1 MDFFD
6 KLGKK
11 ISEGYNAAA
20 EKTKEVANE
29 TKLKFAISDCKD
41 KINNEYKKIGEKIYE
56 LMLNERDS
64 EIALKL
70 INEFKTIDSYKDSIK
85 NFENEL
91 LKINNKKKCSNCGEE
106 IDVNV
111 NHCPKC
117 GTPNEKDEPKVF
129 EAEIVNKDETN
140 N

>member
-41 KINNEYKKIGEKIYE
+41 KIGKEYTQIGEKIYGIF
-56 LMLNERDS
+56 LNDRDN

-70 INEFKTIDSYKDSIK
+70 INEFKEIDALNEKIK
-85 NFENEL
+85 GYENEML
-91 LKINNKKKCSNCGEE
+91 ETNKKTKCSNCGEE
-106 IDVNV
+106 INIDAAY
-111 NHCPKC
+111 CPKC
-117 GTPNEKDEPKVF
+117 GNTNKKEEPHVF
-129 EAEIVNKDETN
+129 EGEIVKDDSNK
-140 N
+140 